1 MNASLSC
8 RRRGVSSRIRMAR
21 SRVWSGGS
29 IVTMCSY
36 IGSWSRY
43 SATMSL
49 TSSPSSGTGNVAYGP
64 ITELHDENV
73 SVSL

>member
-1 MNASLSC
+1 MMSE
-8 RRRGVSSRIRMAR
+8 R

-29 IVTMCSY
+29 IVTMCSC
-36 IGSWSRY
+36 IGNVVRY

-49 TSSPSSGTGNVAYGP
+49 MSSPSSGTGNVAYGP

-73 SVSL
+73 SGSR